1 MKPFISPFCSI
12 VISLSAIGMLSSCAV
27 KPYKQPDLP
36 LGKTYYAPSEEPVN
50 DTATVATVKWYDF
63 FTDPLLKELIGKAL
77 ANNNDLKIARSRI
90 LEAEAYYKQSKA
102 AFFPSLSLGA
112 SGGVSRLSQH
122 EALGRDRTQYD
133 AVLQFSSSWEID
145 IWGKLR
151 SAKRAQKA
159 ALLQSQAYKDA
170 VQTQLIAEI
179 ATYYYNLIAY
189 DQDMKIVRDAIK
201 TRSRSLQT
209 IKLLMASAQE
219 NELSVTQAAAQLY
232 YAQSSLPQ
240 IEAQIHATETAI
252 SILLGDL
259 PHSIERTGDLDNC
272 CDTTLLTTGVPTQL
286 LRYRPDVRE
295 SEQSFIN
302 AHQML
307 NVARAQ
313 LYPSLTIGGDVGS
326 DFISWAT
333 FPASLLA
340 GVTGGLTQ
348 PLFNNGKLLG
358 AKRAAEQTRQQ
369 ALYDFYQ
376 TVLSAQKEIS
386 DLLVNGKKY
395 KEQLYYLQKQSAAL
409 TKATYVAYELLKG
422 GFTTYLDL
430 LYAQESELSARQEVV
445 TTRLSLVQ
453 TNINLYRALGGGWE
467 E

>member
-1 MKPFISPFCSI
+1 MKLIITSLYSI
-12 VISLSAIGMLSSCAV
+12 ITFLLTIGILSSCAV
-27 KPYKQPDLP
+27 RPYKHPDLP
-36 LGKTYYAPSEEPVN
+36 LGETYYAPSEKQNN
-50 DTATVATVKWYDF
+50 DTCTVASVKWHEF
-63 FTDPLLKELIGKAL
+63 FTDPLLKDLIEKAL

-102 AFFPSLSLGA
+102 AFFPSLSLNA
-112 SGGVSRLSQH
+112 SGGISRLSQH
-122 EALGRDRTQYD
+122 EALGRDRTQYN
-133 AVLQFSSSWEID
+133 AIVQFSSSWEID

-159 ALLQSQAYKDA
+159 LLLQSQAYKEA
-170 VQTQLIAEI
+170 VQTQLISEI

-189 DQDMKIVRDAIK
+189 DQDIKIIKDAIA
-201 TRSRSLQT
+201 TRSRSLET
-209 IKLLMASAQE
+209 IKLLMVSAQE

-240 IEAQIHATETAI
+240 IEALIHATETTI

-259 PHSIERTGDLDNC
+259 PHAIERTENLESC
-272 CDTTLLTTGVPTQL
+272 CDTTLLTVGVPTQL

-307 NVARAQ
+307 NIARAQ
-313 LYPSLTIGGDVGS
+313 LYPSLTIGGNIGS

-340 GVTGGLTQ
+340 GVTGGLIQ

-358 AKRAAEQTRQQ
+358 TKRAAEQTRQQ

-395 KEQLYYLQKQSAAL
+395 KEQLYYLQKQSDAL

-430 LYAQESELSARQEVV
+430 LYAQESELSARQQVV
-445 TTRLSLVQ
+445 TTRLSIIQ
-453 TNINLYRALGGGWE
+453 TNINLYRALGGGWDE
-467 E
+467 